1 MASLAVRSLARQA
14 QPGAPALNG
23 VSLEVEDRRIAA
35 LLGPAGTGKSAL
47 LRAIAGLDPLDRGEV
62 LIDGMSVIDRPAHE
76 RRIGLVFQDLALF
89 ETQTAGENV
98 AFGMHARGWGDER
111 CAQQSEELLGHIGL
125 SEHADRLVSE
135 LSPEARCRVALAR
148 AIAPRPDLL
157 LLDEP
162 ASILGEL
169 QRALWRDLLGDLLHD
184 FGITALV
191 ATQDVREAASFA
203 DSLAVFVRGRVL
215 QFGPTARVLT
225 SPSSTIV
232 ADLVG
237 YQRLLE
243 GVWRDGE
250 LYEEGVGSLPGPA
263 MPPIEPTATAMAHP
277 SAMFAIPAEQD
288 LGAGLV
294 GTVERAI
301 PDGPAWRVRLR
312 LDAANARSVISRW
325 EWDLTPPAIGTR
337 LAIVVVPGTM
347 RFFTSSGHAVDRHPR
362 AGQRRNERPA
372 SAPAVAPPPTE
383 VGAPAEAEA
392 PPEPSNGHLNG
403 SSNGNGNGHAHDLQE
418 SIPLEFPEPGAIEMP
433 RRELPAVD

>member
-1 MASLAVRSLARQA
+1 VASFAARSLARQA

-35 LLGPAGTGKSAL
+35 LLGPPGTGKSAL

-62 LIDGMSVIDRPAHE
+62 LIDGMSVINRPAHE

-98 AFGMHARGWGDER
+98 AFGMHARGWDEER
-111 CAQQSEELLGHIGL
+111 CALQAEELLGHIGL
-125 SEHADRLVSE
+125 ADHADRPVSE

-162 ASILGEL
+162 ASTLGEL
-169 QRALWRDLLGDLLHD
+169 QRGLWRDLLGDLLHD

-191 ATQDVREAASFA
+191 ATQDVREAATFA
-203 DSLAVFVRGRVL
+203 DSVAVFVRGRVL
-215 QFGPTARVLT
+215 QFGPTARILA

-263 MPPIEPTATAMAHP
+263 MPPIEPTATAMVHP

-288 LGAGLV
+288 LGTGLV

-301 PDGPAWRVRLR
+301 PDGPSWRVRLR
-312 LDAANARSVISRW
+312 LDAASARSVTSRW

-347 RFFTSSGHAVDRHPR
+347 RFFTSSGYAVDRHPR
-362 AGQRRNERPA
+362 AAHRRVERPA
-372 SAPAVAPPPTE
+372 PTPEADPAAPEPET
-383 VGAPAEAEA
+383 PAEA
-392 PPEPSNGHLNG
+392 SNDHL
-403 SSNGNGNGHAHDLQE
+403 NGNGNGHANGNGHGGAFEE
-418 SIPLEFPEPGAIEMP
+418 SAPLELPEPGAFEMP
-433 RRELPAVD
+433 RPESAALD